1 MCQPVWFLRFDSQ
14 ISRILQHWQL
24 TPTLN
29 ATFRP
34 ISTLDSSIVYLFV
47 VVAIA
52 VSRCIPQ
59 CKIINQIVE
68 IFYLFSTI
76 WKKNV

>member
-14 ISRILQHWQL
+14 ISRILQHWQNKWDFS
-24 TPTLN
+24 T
-29 ATFRP
+29 

-47 VVAIA
+47 VVAVA
-52 VSRCIPQ
+52 VSRCIRQ
-59 CKIINQIVE
+59 CKIINQNVE
-68 IFYLFSTI
+68 IFYLFFTI